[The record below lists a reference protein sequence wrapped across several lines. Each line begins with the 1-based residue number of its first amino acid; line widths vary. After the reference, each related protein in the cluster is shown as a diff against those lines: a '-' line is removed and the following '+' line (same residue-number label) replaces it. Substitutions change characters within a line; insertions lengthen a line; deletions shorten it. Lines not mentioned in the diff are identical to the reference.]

1 MDENMRFVA
10 RQGFITREIAGEYM
24 LVPGNLETVHLS
36 DGTDLPEFNG
46 IIELNELS
54 LFLFE
59 LLKEP
64 KTIKQLI
71 EEVKKEFDTEGQDI
85 SEDIEEFLETGFK
98 NQIIFILNGQQNT

>member
-24 LVPGNLETVHLS
+24 LVPANLETIHLN
-36 DGTDLPEFNG
+36 DQTDLPEFNG

-59 LLKEP
+59 LLKVP

-85 SEDIEEFLETGFK
+85 TPDIEEFLETGFK
-98 NQIIFILNGQQNT
+98 NQIIFILNEQPNT